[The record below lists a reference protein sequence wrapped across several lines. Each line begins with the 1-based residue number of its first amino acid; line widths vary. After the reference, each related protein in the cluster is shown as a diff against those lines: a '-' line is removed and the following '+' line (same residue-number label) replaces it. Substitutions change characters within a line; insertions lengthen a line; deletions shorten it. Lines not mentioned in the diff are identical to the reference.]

1 MATRRRRP
9 YPELPQKGRFSGFGR
24 GLGSF
29 MGDMGQAFGFNI
41 LNEGAERRLRE
52 FQAAESEKE
61 RDLKREGLEIDQRR
75 VDALDAGNRL
85 TQRQQD
91 LGEQEKQRARLFDA
105 LGPAMQS
112 GNPRLMQRILGDPVA
127 AYLTG
132 GAGQDVDL
140 LANPLQPLG
149 GEDTGAGLVGPFDD
163 DPQGWYDLIQEY
175 DTRDPRYIAQHIANL
190 GGQYGLP
197 IDEQGRPTQPELGK
211 AGMTLADIPREAID
225 RYAADVQFQS
235 ATPGL
240 SGWVHGAPAPD
251 EAAMV
256 GDRATR
262 LGGDPMPDFADTLAA
277 YQEPIG
283 ESRQRMLREL
293 KDVGELPLTSYEKEN
308 IAVQKAWANANR
320 LQRRETPASADPCL
334 NQFGEKIPGCTQETV
349 NEPFTPVPDQAL
361 NLALAHQNTETGG
374 WVFPGQPP
382 DSKGMRTDRA
392 FTLSLIKFDQIIKE
406 EEAEQVRLAGEI
418 ARARRQDAGLMPPDE
433 SVLRDLQNEKVQSE
447 FNLQQAELQKLNLQ
461 THYGVR
467 LPLDLEKLGASDLSM
482 SSPTSLFDLV
492 TGSLDLDAFD
502 PFSLLE

>member
-1 MATRRRRP
+1 MPTRRRRR

-24 GLGSF
+24 GLASF

-41 LNEGAERRLRE
+41 LNQAAEERMRE
-52 FQAAESEKE
+52 FQAAESAKQRELE
-61 RDLKREGLEIDQRR
+61 REGLEIEQRR
-75 VDALDAGNRL
+75 VDALDAENL
-85 TQRQQD
+85 LSQRAQD
-91 LGEQEKQRARLFDA
+91 LTEQTKQRDQLFAQLSPDIKR
-105 LGPAMQS
+105 
-112 GNPRLMQRILGDPVA
+112 GNWQAIYRILGDPVA
-127 AYLTG
+127 AHLTG

-163 DPQGWYDLIQEY
+163 DPQGWYDLIQDY

-190 GGQYGLP
+190 GEQYGLP
-197 IDEQGRPTQPELGK
+197 IDERGRPTQPELGK

-225 RYAADVQFQS
+225 QYAADVQFQS
-235 ATPGL
+235 VTPGL
-240 SGWVHGAPAPD
+240 SGWIHGAPAPD

-277 YQEPIG
+277 YQEPI
-283 ESRQRMLREL
+283 EHSRDRMLEEL
-293 KDVGELPLTSYEKEN
+293 KEVGELPLTRYEKESL
-308 IAVQKAWANANR
+308 AVQRAWADANK

-334 NQFGEKIPGCTQETV
+334 NQFGEKIPGCTPETV
-349 NEPFTPVPDQAL
+349 DEPFTPVPDQAL

-433 SVLRDLQNEKVQSE
+433 SVLRDLQNEKLQSE
-447 FNLQQAELQKLNLQ
+447 FNLEQAELQKLNLQ

-482 SSPTSLFDLV
+482 SSPTSLFDLIAGTDIFV
-492 TGSLDLDAFD
+492 GKSNR
-502 PFSLLE
+502 P